1 MSIGISPPSCAVAIF
16 FLSFLS
22 IQLQR
27 FIVVAFTSFL
37 ICKIIYSVIVEPF
50 PMMSSLLSEDVTVEK
65 GLTINDSIL
74 FASNSSLSTTYD
86 NCTLTRRRNAFISLL
101 VSV

>member
-1 MSIGISPPSCAVAIF
+1 
-16 FLSFLS
+16 
-22 IQLQR
+22 
-27 FIVVAFTSFL
+27 
-37 ICKIIYSVIVEPF
+37 
-50 PMMSSLLSEDVTVEK
+50 MMSSLLSEDVTVEK

-74 FASNSSLSTTYD
+74 FASNSSLSTTCD